1 MSSRERTMGIKTPY
15 VPRDQSYY
23 AIQSL
28 DRAIDILEAF
38 RRGDEELGVA
48 EVATLTE
55 LPRATAHRL
64 LASLTHRGL
73 LAHDEGTGRYRLGLK
88 LFELGS
94 LVGNSLDV
102 RRVALPYLMNLV
114 EESGET
120 AHLVVLDGV
129 DVVFVDKVETDN
141 PFRMVSQIG
150 RRLPARHS
158 GSGKAL
164 LAALSD
170 AELNRRFTT
179 EPTTEEIDLAAL
191 QAHLALVRVNGWA
204 VDDEETQAGLRC
216 VGTVI
221 RDFTGD
227 AIAGVSISGPIVR
240 VTDERVSDLA
250 NLLLSTAGSIS
261 SALGYPN
268 SSIARKGGQ
277 RSHDLHQ

>member
-1 MSSRERTMGIKTPY
+1 MGLKTAY
-15 VPRDQSYY
+15 VPRDQSFY

-48 EVATLTE
+48 EVASLTE

-73 LAHDEGTGRYRLGLK
+73 IAHDEHTGRYRLGLK

-102 RRVALPYLMNLV
+102 RRVARPYLMNLV
-114 EESGET
+114 EVSGET
-120 AHLVVLDGV
+120 AHLVVLDGI
-129 DVVFVDKVETDN
+129 DVVFIDKVETDN

-164 LAALSD
+164 LSELSD
-170 AELNRRFTT
+170 AELIRRFATDSST
-179 EPTTEEIDLAAL
+179 IETDLAVL
-191 QAHLALVRVNGWA
+191 QRHLAPVRANGWA

-221 RDFTGD
+221 RDFTGE
-227 AIAGVSISGPIVR
+227 AIAGMSISGPIVR
-240 VTDERVSDLA
+240 VSDERIGDLA
-250 NLLLSTAGSIS
+250 NLLLSTARSIS
-261 SALGYPN
+261 TALGYPN

-277 RSHDLHQ
+277 RRNDLHE